1 MSTKQ
6 PQPKGLG
13 IIVDASKQWFLAL
26 KTWQKLVVGF
36 VALSIVLAPFSG
48 QSNSNVSDSAS
59 PSPSVTSET
68 QPTSTPEPQ
77 PSATEAPTQTTIL
90 AESGCRNVWEVLG
103 DGSTAA
109 LDWSNSTIT
118 DDDFVKILQ
127 DDVIDDLTAAQF
139 SAETTEVT
147 VWLEKNIVRM
157 KQARVTLIETYNYDR
172 VSNLVVK
179 ALTNLSDGMD
189 VYCAGYS
196 Q

>member
-1 MSTKQ
+1 
-6 PQPKGLG
+6 
-13 IIVDASKQWFLAL
+13 
-26 KTWQKLVVGF
+26 
-36 VALSIVLAPFSG
+36 
-48 QSNSNVSDSAS
+48 
-59 PSPSVTSET
+59 
-68 QPTSTPEPQ
+68 
-77 PSATEAPTQTTIL
+77 
-90 AESGCRNVWEVLG
+90 VLG

-179 ALTNLSDGMD
+179 ALTNLSEGMD

>member
-6 PQPKGLG
+6 PQPSGLG
-13 IIVDASKQWFLAL
+13 IIVDASKKWFLAL

-36 VALSIVLAPFSG
+36 IALSVVLAPFSG
-48 QSNSNVSDSAS
+48 PNSNVSDSAS
-59 PSPSVTSET
+59 PSPSVTSEP
-68 QPTSTPEPQ
+68 QSTSTPEPQ